1 MVVDVACDET
11 LAGAA
16 AGTLAGSLAAA
27 FAEAR
32 AGLDELGDGG
42 CVVFRYAG
50 GPALRSG
57 LTSLTRTL
65 ALEWAPRGIRVNAV
79 TGAAAETIEL
89 VRLLASPASR
99 MVTGAV
105 IDAP

>member
-1 MVVDVACDET
+1 MVIDVACDET
-11 LAGAA
+11 LASAA
-16 AGTLAGSLAAA
+16 AGTVAGSLAAA
-27 FAEAR
+27 FADAR
-32 AGLDELGDGG
+32 AGLDEVGDGG
-42 CVVFRYAG
+42 CLVFRYVG
-50 GPALRSG
+50 GPGVRSG

-79 TGAAAETIEL
+79 AGSAAETAEL

-99 MVTGAV
+99 MLTGAV